1 MNCHKLLKTKP
12 DHERGEGIASE
23 DITSYLESQRG
34 WGPERDGRNED
45 GSYREGN
52 WPEILYQ
59 IQKPGN
65 FLQSDP
71 QYPGGVD
78 WLYHGRI
85 VLSVHDNLPL
95 LKYDTLPDTISSKIT
110 GLEMEALLRL
120 NPKVKTRD
128 IVGRMPMYYLSDEG
142 RRLLLYTSSTISMR
156 TSRFRKENALMCW
169 RTRGGTDRTND
180 MIKAYLEEREPLAIQ
195 VGSVQ
200 GVGHPP
206 KDVVDALSESN
217 KDNPSVTNRAG
228 QKYALGDQSARH
240 QPAPPARA
248 PAGRLDKIEGNSDS
262 EAMDLQLTRN
272 IPSPRSI
279 VQQKQSR
286 APPSS
291 KKRPRSQSPDEHQ
304 PEGPEPPRRR
314 SNTEARHQ
322 PAPLARAPPGR
333 SDEIEGNS
341 DSEAINPQLTR
352 NILSPRSIIQQ
363 RQRHTAPPALEERPR
378 GNRSRSPDEHQP
390 KRPELPR
397 RRPNMKN
404 LKPAVRP
411 QPPEQLPAAT
421 TIQQPQQQ
429 DALEQLPVVSIPPP
443 RTKARVKYVTPP
455 PRRRDSRSRSPA
467 RNDERGAVRGREP
480 LAQNPTTRQ
489 TRSQASIAVQPPTQ
503 QQQKQQPPG
512 RGPKRN
518 PPMTLPRPPR

>member
-65 FLQSDP
+65 FSQSDP

-206 KDVVDALSESN
+206 KEVVDALSESN

-248 PAGRLDKIEGNSDS
+248 PPGRLDKIEGNSDS
-262 EAMDLQLTRN
+262 EA
-272 IPSPRSI
+272 
-279 VQQKQSR
+279 
-286 APPSS
+286 
-291 KKRPRSQSPDEHQ
+291 
-304 PEGPEPPRRR
+304 
-314 SNTEARHQ
+314 
-322 PAPLARAPPGR
+322 
-333 SDEIEGNS
+333 
-341 DSEAINPQLTR
+341 INPRLTR
-352 NILSPRSIIQQ
+352 NILSPRSILQQ

-390 KRPELPR
+390 KGPELPR

-429 DALEQLPVVSIPPP
+429 DDLEQLPVVSIPPP

-489 TRSQASIAVQPPTQ
+489 TRSQASIAVRPPTQ
-503 QQQKQQPPG
+503 QQRPPA